1 MAPTDYSKKKNDEL
15 SELLIVRSLPHT
27 GKKADLIARLQKY
40 DKEHAEGKE
49 TSSAPPAPAAPAA
62 PTAAAE
68 DEIDWDD
75 DGGAGLGDTAG
86 TSKAS
91 ESGTAA
97 MAAGGQGRI
106 DNPTAVPNQ
115 AVDIDPSTT
124 ADLTIK
130 GGENAATDKDG
141 VVATAGETVAEGTS
155 TAATT
160 AAPAPALATD
170 FSKGIATTDMDAE
183 LAKRKSRAARF
194 GIKESDADALK
205 ALERAKRFGTG
216 DKGDKEAVKGLDEA
230 LPERG
235 RKRGRGGEKEGGDE
249 EGRGGKRR
257 DRGRRGGGAREG
269 DGGAQNTGAAGVKA
283 GASTLSEKD
292 RLAAEARKKRFAA
305 AA

>member
-1 MAPTDYSKKKNDEL
+1 MAQTDYQKKKNDEL
-15 SELLIVRSLPHT
+15 SDLLKKRSLPHT
-27 GKKADLIARLQKY
+27 GKKAELIARLQQY
-40 DKEHAEGKE
+40 DTEHPEGDE
-49 TSSAPPAPAAPAA
+49 STTSAPPTAAVTAPP
-62 PTAAAE
+62 AAAE

-75 DGGAGLGDTAG
+75 DGGAGVTDTA
-86 TSKAS
+86 KAS
-91 ESGTAA
+91 EPGAVA
-97 MAAGGQGRI
+97 MAAGGLGRV

-141 VVATAGETVAEGTS
+141 VIATAG
-155 TAATT
+155 TT
-160 AAPAPALATD
+160 AAEDTTTTTTTAAAPTPAAD
-170 FSKGIATTDMDAE
+170 FSKGIATTDLDAE
-183 LAKRKSRAARF
+183 LEKRKSRAARF
-194 GIKESDADALK
+194 GIQESDADALK

-230 LPERG
+230 LPDRG
-235 RKRGRGGEKEGGDE
+235 RKRGRGGEKEGGEE

-257 DRGRRGGGAREG
+257 EGGRRGVGVRKA
-269 DGGAQNTGAAGVKA
+269 DGGAERNGTRSGKP
-283 GASTLSEKD
+283 GASTVSERD

>member
-1 MAPTDYSKKKNDEL
+1 MAGIDYSKKKNDEL
-15 SELLIVRSLPHT
+15 ADLLKKRSLPHT
-27 GKKADLIARLQKY
+27 GKKAELIARLQQY
-40 DKEHAEGKE
+40 DREHPEGDE
-49 TSSAPPAPAAPAA
+49 TSSAPQTSAPPAV
-62 PTAAAE
+62 AE

-75 DGGAGLGDTAG
+75 DGGAGLGDAA
-86 TSKAS
+86 KAS
-91 ESGTAA
+91 EPGAVA
-97 MAAGGQGRI
+97 IAAGGQGRV

-115 AVDIDPSTT
+115 AVDVDPSTT

-130 GGENAATDKDG
+130 GGENAITDKDG
-141 VVATAGETVAEGTS
+141 VIATAGEAVAEETS
-155 TAATT
+155 TTTPAT
-160 AAPAPALATD
+160 APVPATD
-170 FSKGIATTDMDAE
+170 FSKGIATTDIDAE

-194 GIKESDADALK
+194 GIQETDADALK

-235 RKRGRGGEKEGGDE
+235 RKRGRAGDNQGGDE

-257 DRGRRGGGAREG
+257 DGGRRGGAGRKGDAGTGRNGA
-269 DGGAQNTGAAGVKA
+269 GGGKA
-283 GASTLSEKD
+283 GGSTLSEKD